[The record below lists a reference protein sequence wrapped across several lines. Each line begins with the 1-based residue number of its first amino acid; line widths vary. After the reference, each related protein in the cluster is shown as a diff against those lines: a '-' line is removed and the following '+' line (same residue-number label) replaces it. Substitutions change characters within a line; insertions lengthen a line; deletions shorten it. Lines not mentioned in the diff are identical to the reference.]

1 MREDPTIIRMNIA
14 HYEALLKHDKMS
26 DATRTDVERLLAEAN
41 RNLTLAMMARG
52 HPA

>member
-14 HYEALLKHDKMS
+14 HYQVLLKHDKMS
-26 DATRTDVERLLAEAN
+26 DATRADVERLLAEAKG
-41 RNLTLAMMARG
+41 NLTLTMMARG

>member
-14 HYEALLKHDKMS
+14 HYQALLRHDMS
-26 DATRTDVERLLAEAN
+26 DATRTDVERLLAEAKG
-41 RNLTLAMMARG
+41 NLALAMMARS